1 MNNALP
7 YHFFKK
13 LQEDQF
19 SLIYTGEFDDEL
31 TATLLRIN
39 ENYVE
44 DPPSL
49 KKKLSFLI
57 VECFQNILRHAE
69 KPAIINKTNNK
80 PSMFMIRSVGN
91 VFYITSTNL
100 IDNTKKEELFQ
111 KLKNFNKL
119 TKEEL
124 KEVYIN
130 ALTNNEFTSKGGG
143 GLGLIEMA
151 RKSDYPLQYAFDFI
165 NFYFSNFFIQVS
177 IAANNSDKEDITS
190 LNVQSNVE
198 LYKELIEE
206 DILLIRK
213 GDFSQESILPLLK
226 LVETGMQGKQ
236 KSPAISKKMFY
247 VMVEL
252 LQNISKHGNR
262 SQEEQEG
269 IFIISL
275 KNNRYTI
282 HTGNYIDNQNVES
295 LKKHLDTLTAMNQN
309 ELIEIY
315 KNNLINKETGIKGSA
330 GVGLIDISKYSSE
343 KLKYSF
349 KPITETTS
357 FYSLSITV

>member
-1 MNNALP
+1 MNNALS
-7 YHFFKK
+7 YRFFKK

-91 VFYITSTNL
+91 MFHITSTNL
-100 IDNTKKEELFQ
+100 IDNTKKEELVQ

-124 KEVYIN
+124 KDVYLN

-151 RKSDYPLQYAFDFI
+151 RKSDYPIQFAFDFV
-165 NFYFSNFFIQVS
+165 NFYFSNFFIQLS
-177 IAANNSDKEDITS
+177 ITGNNYKENIS
-190 LNVQSNVE
+190 LINVQSNVE
-198 LYKELIEE
+198 LYKDLLEE

-236 KSPAISKKMFY
+236 KLPPISKKMFY

-252 LQNISKHGNR
+252 LQNISKHGYR
-262 SQEEQEG
+262 TEDQQEG

-282 HTGNYIDNQNVES
+282 NTGNYIDNQKVES
-295 LKKHLDTLTAMNQN
+295 LKKHLDSLAGMNEN
-309 ELIEIY
+309 ELREIY
-315 KNNLINKETGIKGSA
+315 KNNLINQGTGIKGSA
-330 GVGLIDISKYSSE
+330 GVGLIDISKYGSE
-343 KLKYSF
+343 KLKYNF
-349 KPITETTS
+349 TPINETTS